1 MYEFLWEYLPRFALA
16 IRYSLILALVPLALG
31 FLVGLFAA
39 LADVYGGK
47 IASALVNIYVEF
59 FRGSPLIVQAILF
72 YLVIPDFL
80 GIRIDRLMAALI
92 AFTLNSGAYQKG
104 YFKGAIE
111 AVYEDQMMAAR
122 SLGMSKLKAIR
133 HVVLPQA
140 LRIVIPGWTNEYA
153 SMSKSTSAAIAIGLP
168 ELATTSLSVA
178 SLTFKSF
185 ETYTFTALIYFV
197 WIFSSVKV
205 LEMIYE
211 RVKIPG
217 FEA

>member
-1 MYEFLWEYLPRFALA
+1 MYEFIWEYLPRFALA

-47 IASALVNIYVEF
+47 IASTLINIYVEF

-72 YLVIPDFL
+72 YWTIPDLL
-80 GIRIDRLMAALI
+80 GIRIERLMAALLV
-92 AFTLNSGAYQKG
+92 FTLNSGAYQKG

-122 SLGMSKLKAIR
+122 SLGMSKLKVIR

-153 SMSKSTSAAIAIGLP
+153 SMSKSTSAAIAIGIF
-168 ELATTSLSVA
+168 ELANFSLSVA
-178 SLTFKSF
+178 SWTFRSF
-185 ETYTFTALIYFV
+185 ETYTFTALIYFI

-205 LEMIYE
+205 LEIIYE
-211 RVKIPG
+211 KVKIPG